1 MRYGKQG
8 ICALPF
14 CRFRFLLSHFILL
27 ALLCLGGMSPVEV
40 HAGRGNGPRK
50 QSATPTLFYEMVN
63 EARRANAVGL
73 LGWNEELAAA
83 AQAHADD
90 IATRS
95 DPNHTGSDGSLVAE
109 RVART
114 GYLPYPDRMRV
125 SENWSSGTALE
136 AMKFFLEDQIHR
148 DNLLL
153 PIWREVGVGHAT
165 REGGGELWVVVF
177 GAQPGVYPLFVNQD
191 EPRTTSRTVTVE
203 IRAEEAGF
211 APDLFTGATEMRV
224 ADARQVSTAEWQPF
238 QPQVTIEL
246 VEGGGD
252 HSVVAELRDAQG
264 RVVRSVDTIY
274 LIGEAAPLPTPRIV
288 LAPTLT
294 ASATNT
300 PTATPTITPTPT
312 TTPTPTITPTP
323 TPTPTMMEQMQNS
336 PVLLGGAGLAVLL
349 VGILIGLVGAGV
361 GRRRR

>member
-1 MRYGKQG
+1 MVNDPMKRLWIVG
-8 ICALPF
+8 
-14 CRFRFLLSHFILL
+14 
-27 ALLCLGGMSPVEV
+27 LCLLLGWVVATGT
-40 HAGRGNGPRK
+40 GRAAEGWIRRLYK
-50 QSATPTLFYEMVN
+50 QSATPTLFYEMIN
-63 EARRANAVGL
+63 EARRANSVGL
-73 LGWNEELAAA
+73 LGWNEALAAA

-95 DPNHTGSDGSLVAE
+95 DPSHLGSDGSLVAE

-114 GYLPYPDRMRV
+114 AFRSYPDRMMV

-153 PIWREVGVGHAT
+153 PNWREVGVGHAT
-165 REGGGELWVVVF
+165 RTDGWELWVVVF
-177 GAQPGVYPLFVNQD
+177 GAQPGVYPIFVNRD
-191 EPRTTSRTVTVE
+191 EPRTTSRTVTVQV
-203 IRAEEAGF
+203 RSEEAGY
-211 APDLFTGATEMRV
+211 APDIFTGATEMRV
-224 ADARQVSTAEWQPF
+224 ADARLIAEAAWQPV
-238 QPQVTIEL
+238 QPEVTIEL

-264 RVVRSVDTIY
+264 RVVRAVDTIY
-274 LIGEAAPLPTPRIV
+274 LIGEAAPLPTARVV

-294 ASATNT
+294 PSATHT

-312 TTPTPTITPTP
+312 NTPTPTITPTP
-323 TPTPTMMEQMQNS
+323 TPTPTVLEQVQRS

-349 VGILIGLVGAGV
+349 VGVLIGLLVAGA
-361 GRRRR
+361 GRRR